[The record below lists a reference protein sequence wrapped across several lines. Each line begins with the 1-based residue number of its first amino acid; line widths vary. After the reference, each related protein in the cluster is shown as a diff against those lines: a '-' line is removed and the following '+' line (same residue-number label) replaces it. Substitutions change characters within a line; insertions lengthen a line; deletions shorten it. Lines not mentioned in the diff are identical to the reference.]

1 LLNQFLLDSYQ
12 KGDNVALIIDEAQNL
27 SPEVTESIRLLS
39 NFETSQDKL
48 LQIVMVGQPELATRL
63 DSDELQQLKQ
73 RVAVRCNLEPLS
85 FGECS
90 EYITKRIEGAGGDP
104 SILSP
109 KAIETVYLY
118 SGGTPR
124 VINILCDNGL
134 LSAFAAGKKVVD
146 TTMIRDAAHSLNL
159 TVQPE
164 LINPGNGH
172 SYSNRSIKYGSKEWV
187 LGETRLDTKE
197 VKYFGN
203 ARKPSSVINLPQAR
217 PSPKP
222 KGERLGKVLAGRNLR
237 GYITHPLVAL
247 QLESPVAD
255 QFRIL
260 REHVRQLRADTGA
273 RSLLVTSAIKGDG
286 KSLVAANLAAATALE
301 DKEQVLLIEA
311 DLRSPEIHR
320 YFNVEST
327 PGLTECL
334 RSDSE
339 EDLSHYVHDTF
350 LPNLK
355 VLPAGRPHR
364 LPSELLA
371 KLKTHDLLSLFPNH
385 QIIIDS
391 APVLSTADPLV
402 LTRLVEGI
410 IMVIRAG
417 KTPRKRLFEA
427 LTTLNSKKL
436 MGIVLNGT
444 ELGTTSKYYH
454 YSNKKD

>member
-1 LLNQFLLDSYQ
+1 
-12 KGDNVALIIDEAQNL
+12 
-27 SPEVTESIRLLS
+27 
-39 NFETSQDKL
+39 
-48 LQIVMVGQPELATRL
+48 
-63 DSDELQQLKQ
+63 
-73 RVAVRCNLEPLS
+73 VR
-85 FGECS
+85 
-90 EYITKRIEGAGGDP
+90 GGDP
-104 SILSP
+104 SIFSP

-124 VINILCDNGL
+124 LINILCDNGL
-134 LSAFAAGKKVVD
+134 LTAFAAGKKVVD
-146 TTMIRDAAHSLNL
+146 TTMIRDAAHGLNL

-164 LINPGNGH
+164 FINPSTGH
-172 SYSNRSIKYGSKEWV
+172 SSSNDSIQPGRRQWV
-187 LGETRLDTKE
+187 LGENTLDTKE
-197 VKYFGN
+197 VKFLGN
-203 ARKPSSVINLPQAR
+203 ARKPSSVITLPQAH

-222 KGERLGKVLAGRNLR
+222 KRERLGNLLGGQNLR

-255 QFRIL
+255 QFKIL
-260 REHVRQLRADTGA
+260 REHVRQLRTDSGA

-286 KSLVAANLAAATALE
+286 KSMVAANLAAATALE

-311 DLRSPEIHR
+311 DLRSPDIHR

-334 RSDSE
+334 SSDSE

>member
-1 LLNQFLLDSYQ
+1 
-12 KGDNVALIIDEAQNL
+12 
-27 SPEVTESIRLLS
+27 
-39 NFETSQDKL
+39 
-48 LQIVMVGQPELATRL
+48 
-63 DSDELQQLKQ
+63 
-73 RVAVRCNLEPLS
+73 VAVRCNLEPLS

-104 SILSP
+104 SIFSP

-124 VINILCDNGL
+124 LINILCDNGL
-134 LSAFAAGKKVVD
+134 LSAFAAGKKVID

-172 SYSNRSIKYGSKEWV
+172 SYGSIKYGSKEWV
-187 LGETRLDTKE
+187 LGENNFDTKE
-197 VKYFGN
+197 VKFLGN

-334 RSDSE
+334 TSDSE
-339 EDLSHYVHDTF
+339 EDLSHFVQDTF

-355 VLPAGRPHR
+355 VLPAGKPHR
-364 LPSELLA
+364 LSSELLA
-371 KLKTHDLLSLFPNH
+371 RLKTYDLQLLFPNH

-402 LTRLVEGI
+402 LTGLVEGI
-410 IMVIRAG
+410 ILVIRAG